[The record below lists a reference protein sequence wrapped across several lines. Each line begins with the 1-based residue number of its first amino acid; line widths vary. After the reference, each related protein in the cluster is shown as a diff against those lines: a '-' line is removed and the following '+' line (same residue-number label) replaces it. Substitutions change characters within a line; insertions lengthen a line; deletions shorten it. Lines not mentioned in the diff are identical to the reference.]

1 MGGAEFV
8 EIVLD
13 ETPLRDAM
21 LVFSRNV
28 LALSLLISGITAVLV
43 YLALQWLIV
52 RPVRRLTTSIVGFQ
66 EDPEDVA
73 RMIRP
78 SGRTDEI
85 GFAEEALAS
94 MQDRLAGE
102 LREKKHLA
110 ALGLAVSKIN
120 HDLRNMLA
128 TAQLFSDRI
137 SAIADPRVQ
146 RFAPKLIGALDRAI
160 AFCAS
165 TLAYGRAV
173 ERPPNRRV
181 QRLRPL
187 VEELADLLGLGP
199 EAAIRL
205 QVDVPPELEVDADPD
220 QLSRILVNLGR
231 NAVQAL
237 AATEAPVVSPQI
249 HILARRDGGK
259 VVVTVADNGP
269 GLPPQARERLFEA
282 FQGSTRAGGTGLGLA
297 IAADLVRAHGGQIR
311 LEDSAQGATFR
322 FDIPDRGT
330 A

>member
-1 MGGAEFV
+1 
-8 EIVLD
+8 
-13 ETPLRDAM
+13 
-21 LVFSRNV
+21 V
-28 LALSLLISGITAVLV
+28 LALSLIISGITAVLV
-43 YLALQWLIV
+43 YLALQWMIV
-52 RPVRRLTTSIVGFQ
+52 RPVRRLTSSIVGFA
-66 EDPEDVA
+66 EDPEDVT

-160 AFCAS
+160 AFCAT

-173 ERPPNRRV
+173 EGPPNRRIL
-181 QRLRPL
+181 RLRPV
-187 VEELADLLGLGP
+187 VEDLEDMLGLGP
-199 EAAIRL
+199 EAAIAF
-205 QVDVPPELEVDADPD
+205 QIDMPADLEIDADPD
-220 QLSRILVNLGR
+220 QLSRVLVNLGR

-237 AATEAPVVSPQI
+237 ASLESPAERPVIRVS
-249 HILARRDGGK
+249 ARREGGR
-259 VVVTVADNGP
+259 VVVTVSDNGP
-269 GLPPQARERLFEA
+269 GVPSEARARLFEA
-282 FQGSTRAGGTGLGLA
+282 FQGSTRTGGTGLGLA
-297 IAADLVRAHGGQIR
+297 IAADLVRAHGGHLR
-311 LEDSAQGATFR
+311 LEDSARGASFR
-322 FDIPDRGT
+322 FDIPDRGKG
-330 A
+330 